1 MNMKEFKAIDIQD
14 YVNKPKEEIL
24 QAVKAGMKLL
34 NPKIN
39 TLLRYGAET
48 GRISADAYNFAMSSG
63 GLFNLL
69 RDTPFIRNGEYD
81 YNKTRNELLK
91 ELGRELQFARM
102 KTSTLTGA
110 RDEYK
115 RRSQIVKDVYDPEF
129 LKGLS
134 ADEIKQLVSDTWDDF
149 HRFNERHLNYSSS
162 QLLQIFTTKGR
173 NNMEMEKAIENLEQK
188 QQQEQETQINEAM
201 RNTGFK
207 PLWEV

>member
-1 MNMKEFKAIDIQD
+1 MNMKDFKAIDIQD

-24 QAVKAGMKLL
+24 KAVKAGMRLL

-39 TLLRYGAET
+39 TLLRYGAES
-48 GRISADAYNFAMSSG
+48 GKISADAYNFAMSSG

-69 RDTPFIRNGEYD
+69 RDTPFIRNGVYD

-115 RRSQIVKDVYDPEF
+115 RRSQIVKDVYDPGF

-134 ADEIKQLVSDTWDDF
+134 PDEMKQLVSDTWDDF
-149 HRFNERHLNYSSS
+149 HRFTERHLNYSST
-162 QLLQIFTTKGR
+162 QLLQIFSTKGR
-173 NNMEMEKAIENLEQK
+173 NNVEMEKAVEELERR
-188 QQQEQETQINEAM
+188 QQQELEIELNEAM
-201 RNTGFK
+201 RNTKYK